1 MDDEC
6 IDHGDDMVVALFVFL
21 SVERPILRE
30 TSTEMD
36 RKLRAFNFIFLKNR
50 QKFSMV
56 CSLIDYRTDLVPV
69 PREMV
74 KFKPGLSQILSK
86 VFLSNPGLALVGL
99 SGTGPLSLKLT
110 SDEDR
115 VSGRLSTSVT
125 RIILRIIRPLMWI
138 LNGQ

>member
-21 SVERPILRE
+21 SVSRPILRE

-69 PREMV
+69 PRKMV

-99 SGTGPLSLKLT
+99 SGTGLLSLKLT
-110 SDEDR
+110 SD
-115 VSGRLSTSVT
+115 
-125 RIILRIIRPLMWI
+125 
-138 LNGQ
+138 

>member
-1 MDDEC
+1 M
-6 IDHGDDMVVALFVFL
+6 I
-21 SVERPILRE
+21 
-30 TSTEMD
+30 
-36 RKLRAFNFIFLKNR
+36 
-50 QKFSMV
+50 

-110 SDEDR
+110 SDEYR
-115 VSGRLSTSVT
+115 LSGRLSTSVT

>member
-1 MDDEC
+1 
-6 IDHGDDMVVALFVFL
+6 
-21 SVERPILRE
+21 
-30 TSTEMD
+30 
-36 RKLRAFNFIFLKNR
+36 
-50 QKFSMV
+50 MV

-74 KFKPGLSQILSK
+74 KYKPGLSQILSK
-86 VFLSNPGLALVGL
+86 VLLSNPGLALVGL